1 MTFASGVQVYEDV
14 LYYHPCFRCN
24 KYFQQWENFRR
35 FYNKMLT
42 RKMLSVILHHKDK
55 LDEHVED
62 VNWKRVSSVTML
74 HELDKEFTM

>member
-1 MTFASGVQVYEDV
+1 
-14 LYYHPCFRCN
+14 
-24 KYFQQWENFRR
+24 
-35 FYNKMLT
+35 MLT
-42 RKMLSVILHHKDK
+42 RKMLSVILRHKDK